1 MSKVR
6 ITHNSCYF
14 LVFKLVYNPKVP
26 ASMEWGLY
34 NKHLW
39 ITRLTQYLPITNS
52 PSQQIFVEK
61 LWHSKF
67 QISGTQTHALVHTAC
82 TSSYFFWTSHDLL
95 TLFQQGKI
103 GPYKFPNC
111 KLHLYY
117 KTKTVTR
124 YIVFLHQGLSL
135 VQVSTFFDVII
146 SNSNTFKFFNHFC
159 KKAPSW
165 NRQHRQTS
173 KMFGR
178 ILNTSLTIFSSP
190 LKN

>member
-26 ASMEWGLY
+26 ASIEWGLY

-67 QISGTQTHALVHTAC
+67 QISGTQTHALVHTFSEPLTIYWLCFNKEKSVPISFQIANY
-82 TSSYFFWTSHDLL
+82 TYIIRPRRWQDILSFYIKGYLLSKFQLSL
-95 TLFQQGKI
+95 TLLFQIQIHSNFLTIFAK
-103 GPYKFPNC
+103 
-111 KLHLYY
+111 KLHLRCLTGSWMFSCYPPLIMFVRAQS
-117 KTKTVTR
+117 TK
-124 YIVFLHQGLSL
+124 G
-135 VQVSTFFDVII
+135 
-146 SNSNTFKFFNHFC
+146 
-159 KKAPSW
+159 
-165 NRQHRQTS
+165 
-173 KMFGR
+173 
-178 ILNTSLTIFSSP
+178 
-190 LKN
+190 